1 MTTFHADS
9 SITRTFWRYAI
20 PSIAAMVV
28 SGLYQIIDGIF
39 VGHYIGFE
47 GLAGI
52 NMAWPA
58 ICILGALGVMIGMGT
73 GSVMSIYRGENKLD
87 KTKVALTT
95 GIWLL
100 AILSIVA
107 IVCIVF
113 FAENILHAQGAEG
126 KNFDFAM
133 DYINVLMFGGFFTAC
148 ATALPMLVRNDEA
161 PNVATFLLVVGALIN
176 IVLDYLFIG
185 VMGLGLSGAA
195 LATLLA
201 QSVVTVLG
209 IRYFFTKRSSIQ
221 LSLKDVLF
229 SKNKAKQSLALGS
242 SALVMYMYGS
252 FVVAMHNALMMHY
265 GSATTVGAY
274 AIVGYLFMLYYLLAQ
289 GIAEGAQPPISYYYG
304 AKENKKVYQI
314 FKLALKWVTITGVA
328 WVGIL
333 NISPELTT
341 ALFTNGDQSLIAETI
356 VGIRYHL
363 FAIFL
368 DGIIVLVTIYFLS
381 VSESKKAMVISISNI
396 IIQLPFLLI
405 LPKWFGIDGVWLAM
419 PISNIAL
426 IICIT
431 PMVWGHLKAQ
441 KIIKP
446 LPLSHVF
453 EHQSSASVE

>member
-58 ICILGALGVMIGMGT
+58 ICILGALGVMIGMGM
-73 GSVMSIYRGENKLD
+73 GSVMSIYRGENKLE

-95 GIWLL
+95 GLWLL
-100 AILSIVA
+100 AILSLVA
-107 IVCIVF
+107 IMCILLL
-113 FAENILHAQGAEG
+113 AENILHAQGAEG

-148 ATALPMLVRNDEA
+148 ATALPMLVRNDES

-195 LATLLA
+195 LATLIA
-201 QSVVTVLG
+201 QAVVTMLG
-209 IRYFFTKRSSIQ
+209 IHYFFTKRSSIQ
-221 LSLKDVLF
+221 LSLNEVLF
-229 SKNKAKQSLALGS
+229 SRNKAKQSLTLGS

-289 GIAEGAQPPISYYYG
+289 GIAEGAQPPISYYFG

-314 FKLALKWVTITGVA
+314 FKLALKWVTITGIG
-328 WVGIL
+328 WVVIL

-363 FAIFL
+363 FAMCL
-368 DGIIVLVTIYFLS
+368 DGIIVSVTIYFLS
-381 VSESKKAMVISISNI
+381 VNEGKKAMVISISNI
-396 IIQLPFLLI
+396 IIQLPFLLM
-405 LPKWFGIDGVWLAM
+405 LPKWLGIDGVWLAM
-419 PISNIAL
+419 PVSNIAL
-426 IICIT
+426 IVCIT
-431 PMVWGHLKAQ
+431 PMVWNHLKSQ
-441 KIIKP
+441 KIIQPIP
-446 LPLSHVF
+446 LTAVLQQ
-453 EHQSSASVE
+453 QSSISMK